1 MILVVF
7 LTHQRGNGSESCVV
21 GVDYNLLVQ
30 FQSSCVFQLRLGNGV
45 FC

>member
-7 LTHQRGNGSESCVV
+7 LTHQRGNGSESSVV
-21 GVDYNLLVQ
+21 GVDHKLLVQ
-30 FQSSCVFQLRLGNGV
+30 FQSSRVLQLRLGNGV